1 MSSPPPSRAF
11 GSFVFLRALG
21 VGFVTFA
28 LLVSFVWSLE
38 GITRA
43 RVKAAIKA
51 DISGQA
57 EEIEEI
63 FREQGL
69 GELIDS
75 ARREGR
81 AVWPE
86 DWLAEAID
94 EQDTL
99 FRLVGAE
106 GQTLAGFDDLDAPSG
121 FGDIRPF
128 ADVDERAIVITLRY
142 GLDDDVDLVVGRPLP
157 YRLHDFRAMA
167 IFATLLLILL
177 ILPLSG
183 AIGFVLSRQVNRR
196 LGDLAHT
203 VSAVGEGAI
212 DQRAPLSSR
221 DDEFDGFSREINGML
236 DRLGTLTRNVRAV
249 SVGVAHDL
257 KTPVSNLGGRL
268 QLIERDIEEP
278 EAIRTHLEKADAH
291 IGTLLRTLD
300 AILRLG
306 EIEAGR
312 RRAAFETLD
321 ISALTEDLAESF
333 EPVLADADKHL
344 SSKVTPHLW
353 VEGDPDLLTQMI
365 TNLLENVAEHARD
378 GASAWISLKR
388 HDTHALIVVG
398 DDGPGIPETY
408 REQIFDRFF
417 RVETSRT
424 APGNG
429 LGLSLVRAIAE
440 LHGGGVSLRPD
451 QAGAVFEVEIP
462 LTGGLG
468 QP

>member
-1 MSSPPPSRAF
+1 
-11 GSFVFLRALG
+11 G
-21 VGFVTFA
+21 
-28 LLVSFVWSLE
+28 
-38 GITRA
+38 
-43 RVKAAIKA
+43 
-51 DISGQA
+51 
-57 EEIEEI
+57 
-63 FREQGL
+63 
-69 GELIDS
+69 
-75 ARREGR
+75 
-81 AVWPE
+81 
-86 DWLAEAID
+86 
-94 EQDTL
+94 
-99 FRLVGAE
+99 
-106 GQTLAGFDDLDAPSG
+106 
-121 FGDIRPF
+121 
-128 ADVDERAIVITLRY
+128 
-142 GLDDDVDLVVGRPLP
+142 
-157 YRLHDFRAMA
+157 
-167 IFATLLLILL
+167 
-177 ILPLSG
+177 
-183 AIGFVLSRQVNRR
+183 
-196 LGDLAHT
+196 
-203 VSAVGEGAI
+203 
-212 DQRAPLSSR
+212 R

-398 DDGPGIPETY
+398 DDGPGIPDTY